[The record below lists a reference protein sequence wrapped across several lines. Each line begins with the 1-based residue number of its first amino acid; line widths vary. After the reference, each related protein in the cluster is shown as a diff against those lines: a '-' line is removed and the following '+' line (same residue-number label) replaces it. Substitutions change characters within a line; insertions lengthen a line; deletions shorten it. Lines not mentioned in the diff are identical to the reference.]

1 MTAVLEISEPQMR
14 KRPLLGWGIHDGFVI
29 TRRHF
34 IQYMRVP
41 ESLFFAFIQPVM
53 FILLF
58 AFVFGGAIPIGG
70 DNSGDAY
77 RQYLMPGIFGQTVAF
92 AAASSTVG
100 LADDMQKGF
109 IDRFRVLPMANGAV
123 LFGRTLSDATVQL
136 AVLAIMS
143 ITGLI
148 VGWRIN
154 NGIPS
159 AILAYALFLLFAYTV
174 AWIGAWIGL
183 HMPNTQTA
191 NTAGLIWLFPATFI
205 SNAFVPI
212 NSMPSV
218 LQFIAAYN
226 PTSTVVLAG
235 RQLFGNPTGI
245 QPDYWSLQHPI
256 EYTIIVCVVTIAVF
270 ATLSVRR
277 FRKTSKK

>member
-1 MTAVLEISEPQMR
+1 MTTTLELTEPQYR
-14 KRPLLGWGIHDGFVI
+14 KRPLLGWGLHDGFVI

-58 AFVFGGAIPIGG
+58 AYVFGGAIPIPGY
-70 DNSGDAY
+70 DSANAY
-77 RQYLMPGIFGQTVAF
+77 REYLMPGIFGQTVAF

-100 LADDMQKGF
+100 LAEDMQKGF
-109 IDRFRVLPMANGAV
+109 INRFRVLPMADGAV

-143 ITGLI
+143 VTGFV

-154 NGIPS
+154 DGIGN
-159 AILAYALFLLFAYTV
+159 ALVAYALFLLFAYAV
-174 AWIGAWIGL
+174 AWVGAWIGL

-205 SNAFVPI
+205 SNAFVPLD
-212 NSMPSV
+212 SMPTF
-218 LQFIAAYN
+218 LQSIAAYN

-235 RQLFGNPTGI
+235 RQLFGNPTGP
-245 QPDYWSLQHPI
+245 QPDYWSLQNPVA
-256 EYTIIVCVVTIAVF
+256 YTVIVCAATVAVF
-270 ATLSVRR
+270 AFLSIRR
-277 FRKTSKK
+277 FRKAATK